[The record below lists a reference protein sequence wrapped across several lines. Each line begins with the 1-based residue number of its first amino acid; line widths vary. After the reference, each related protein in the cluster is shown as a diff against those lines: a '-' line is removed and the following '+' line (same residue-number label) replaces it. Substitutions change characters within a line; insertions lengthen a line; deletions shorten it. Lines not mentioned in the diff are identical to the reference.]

1 MAPPKNFLVNVISPE
16 GHVANVTVQPNFTIE
31 KIKTLAMKQLY
42 GNDKTKEPTQFRL
55 VHPSMFKQLV
65 NGNNIND
72 EEINKNDNLLLV
84 KIRPAPAKLPLTGRA
99 VKGPNEE
106 AIFLATHDLPL
117 VNPPR
122 HIPPP
127 PGFLDL
133 DIQNIWQQNE
143 IRHILIS
150 LVRTSAK
157 ILMYSPEAEKTYNI
171 LREKLKS
178 TCNPTVDQNYVK
190 ILTEMGYTHK
200 KSLKALR
207 LTKSNIIEAI
217 KWLIRTQND
226 VENDDDNDCFLN
238 IEDIPDDGNLITI
251 VDLLLENFHRSK
263 CELLGNESPNLND
276 LNEGFNPDSPVY
288 QAIINNPHI
297 QLSLKNPKMLL
308 AYLSIIETT
317 SSIWMLD
324 IDVSLILK
332 KLFMI
337 YRHEKHALHIN
348 QFTEEKR
355 S

>member
-1 MAPPKNFLVNVISPE
+1 MAPTKNFLINVISPE
-16 GHVANVTVQPNFTIE
+16 GHVANVTVQPNLTIE

-42 GNDKTKEPTQFRL
+42 GNDKTKEPSQFRL
-55 VHPSMFKQLV
+55 VHLSKFKQLS
-65 NGNNIND
+65 NGNNISD
-72 EEINKNDNLLLV
+72 EEIRQNDSLLLV
-84 KIRPAPAKLPLTGRA
+84 KIRPVTAKLPLTGRTI
-99 VKGPNEE
+99 KGPNEE

-127 PGFLDL
+127 PGFMDV
-133 DIQNIWQQNE
+133 DMQSIWHQNE
-143 IRHILIS
+143 IRNILIS

-157 ILMYSPEAEKTYNI
+157 ILTYSPEAEKTYNI
-171 LREKLKS
+171 LKEKLKS

-226 VENDDDNDCFLN
+226 VENDDDNDCFFN
-238 IEDIPDDGNLITI
+238 IENIPDDGNLITI
-251 VDLLLENFHRSK
+251 VDLLLENLYRFK
-263 CELLGNESPNLND
+263 CELLGDKSPSLKD
-276 LNEGFNPDSPVY
+276 MNEGFNPDSPVY
-288 QAIINNPHI
+288 QAIIDNPHI

-308 AYLSIIETT
+308 AYLSIIENA

-332 KLFMI
+332 KIFMI

-348 QFTEEKR
+348 QFTDDNQ